1 LKTKGEKKVSV
12 SRYLLAFLL
21 FAGAFQSLPARSQEM
36 KAGDLV
42 ISQPWSRSAP
52 KGAELASAYLTIE
65 NKGTIPD
72 RLIGGSADIA
82 EKLQIQ
88 RSSMVGGGLTLTPV
102 EGGLTISP
110 GEKVVL
116 APHGI
121 HLTLSN
127 LKSRMKKGTQVP
139 MTLEFEKSGKVAVTF
154 DVLSAAST
162 GPVAPKASADD
173 GKMKK

>member
-1 LKTKGEKKVSV
+1 VNV
-12 SRYLLAFLL
+12 SRYLFAFLL
-21 FAGAFQSLPARSQEM
+21 FAGALQGVPAQSQEM

-65 NKGTIPD
+65 NKGTTPD
-72 RLIGGSADIA
+72 RLMGGSAEIA

-88 RSSMVGGGLTLTPV
+88 RSSMVGGGLTLSPV

-127 LKSRMKKGTQVP
+127 LKSRMKKGVQVP
-139 MTLEFEKSGKVAVTF
+139 MTLEFEKAGKVTVTF

-162 GPVAPKASADD
+162 GPVAPKASAPDD